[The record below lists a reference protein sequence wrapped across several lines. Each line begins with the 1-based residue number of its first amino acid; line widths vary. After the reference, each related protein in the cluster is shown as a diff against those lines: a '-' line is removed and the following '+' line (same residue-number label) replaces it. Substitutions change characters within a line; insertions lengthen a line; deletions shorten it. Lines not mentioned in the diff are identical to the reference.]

1 VLSDGLNSSFGEG
14 AAKIEG
20 AALAKFISLLNEY
33 VGFAGKV
40 GKRLRDD
47 KVTELLPAIDLS
59 KRADFEGDK
68 NTLPPKLQKLEKAL
82 KAMTKERGF
91 KSVSTRFDE
100 EHNLWEVS
108 YVSSQGAEY
117 FIPMGNS
124 PRVPSTAR

>member
-1 VLSDGLNSSFGEG
+1 MVKRASDGITVRYGEG

-47 KVTELLPAIDLS
+47 KVTELLPTLDLS
-59 KRADFEGDK
+59 KRADCEGDK

-82 KAMTKERGF
+82 TAMSKERAC
-91 KSVSTRFDE
+91 KSGSTLFDA
-100 EHNLWEVS
+100 EHNMCDGS
-108 YVSSQGAEY
+108 
-117 FIPMGNS
+117 
-124 PRVPSTAR
+124 